1 MHGVTAGR
9 KMGLNRPGL
18 NDGGRVGSCAQER
31 SGAIGGGCPRR
42 SANDGGYPAIGA
54 DDSYRLG
61 SWLCLRLGQPGE
73 RDAARFRFGTPGN
86 RGGAPARGPSV
97 QSTPRSPSWLTI
109 ANSLSGSTRQLWQTA
124 FALSSHASQPPSSG
138 GSATRPAE
146 PLIQF
151 RSTSPEGCGLNADRQ
166 LARHLTIALG
176 SANELQDIVD
186 AFERRGRLDPSDLD
200 LPAEISRI
208 RAMLAGLHK

>member
-1 MHGVTAGR
+1 MTG
-9 KMGLNRPGL
+9 PGL
-18 NDGGRVGSCAQER
+18 GHAHRTGRGLSVGAVR
-31 SGAIGGGCPRR
+31 GDRLTTAAIRLSGQMTAIGLARGYASDSGNPESVMPRDFGSVRQGIVVAPRR
-42 SANDGGYPAIGA
+42 EGLVYSRP
-54 DDSYRLG
+54 
-61 SWLCLRLGQPGE
+61 
-73 RDAARFRFGTPGN
+73 
-86 RGGAPARGPSV
+86 
-97 QSTPRSPSWLTI
+97 PRSPSWVTI

-208 RAMLAGLHK
+208 RAMLAGLHKRVASVNPEHTANSRGR